1 MVVSEATVAPSS
13 SDSAPSV
20 AESGYKSYSSSSSAT
35 SFASSTA
42 ATSSSSDASA
52 SEAAKDKGGEDE
64 EDEDSWEYCSDEEE
78 EEEEEEKVVVEAK
91 KKPAANLSS
100 FGIPASLL
108 TRWDYTIWD
117 SDSDEEDEDEEEEL
131 EELSPLNSQPARD
144 DKVNPEAARSIKD
157 WLSSMGDDQA
167 YQVKTNSDESK

>member
-1 MVVSEATVAPSS
+1 MVVSEATVSPSS

-78 EEEEEEKVVVEAK
+78 EEEEEKVVVEAK

-117 SDSDEEDEDEEEEL
+117 SDSDEEDEDEDEEL

-144 DKVNPEAARSIKD
+144 DKVNLEAARSIKD
-157 WLSSMGDDQA
+157 WLSSMGDDQV